1 MVENEYMLWG
11 ETESWWPVPWMRDMD
26 DLSLGYTHPLDNERL
41 PQAGRSQLCQGS
53 RDWNRLLQG

>member
-1 MVENEYMLWG
+1 MVENEYMLRG
-11 ETESWWPVPWMRDMD
+11 ETEPRWPAPWTRDMG

-41 PQAGRSQLCQGS
+41 LQAGRSQLCQGN